1 MNLSRESSEPYLR
14 TPFRPG
20 RAWPSRIWDH
30 GSAAGSFVRNCEI
43 RRRAGHIGTISVDLE
58 VVWKMSAETY
68 DGADPGH
75 VKIASDG

>member
-14 TPFRPG
+14 TPLWPG
-20 RAWPSRIWDH
+20 RAWPSGNLDN
-30 GSAAGSFVRNCEI
+30 GSVAGSFVHNGEI
-43 RRRAGHIGTISVDLE
+43 RRRACHIGTISVDLE
-58 VVWKMSAETY
+58 VDWEMLAEIY